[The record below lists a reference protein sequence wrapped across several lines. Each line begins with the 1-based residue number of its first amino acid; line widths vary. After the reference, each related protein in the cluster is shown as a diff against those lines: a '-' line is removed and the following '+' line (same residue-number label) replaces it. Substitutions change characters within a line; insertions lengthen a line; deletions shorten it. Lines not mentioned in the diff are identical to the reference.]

1 MKLLINLLAVAS
13 FALPLNVAFAADHDG
28 HGKKG
33 EHAGHDRGDC
43 CDQKDCCKDCDS
55 SSRAGDHKDGMHS
68 CCDGKDKA
76 KADECCKKCD
86 DEKCKKAC
94 KSGKCKKG
102 HCDLKKKGDKAPQSK
117 ADEKI

>member
-13 FALPLNVAFAADHDG
+13 FALPLNIAFAADHDG

-43 CDQKDCCKDCDS
+43 CEQKDCCKDCDS
-55 SSRAGDHKDGMHS
+55 SSRAGDHKDGKHS

-76 KADECCKKCD
+76 KAEECCKKCD

-102 HCDLKKKGDKAPQSK
+102 HCDTKKPADKKGDA
-117 ADEKI
+117 

>member
-1 MKLLINLLAVAS
+1 MKLMIQLLAVAA
-13 FALPLNVAFAADHDG
+13 FALPLNMTFAADHDG

-33 EHAGHDRGDC
+33 ELSGPGGDC
-43 CDQKDCCKDCDS
+43 CDQKDCCTDCE
-55 SSRAGDHKDGMHS
+55 HKDGKHS

-76 KADECCKKCD
+76 KAKDCCKKCD

-102 HCDLKKKGDKAPQSK
+102 HCETKSKKTDA
-117 ADEKI
+117 